1 MPDHKIKST
10 WRLIIVRIIL
20 ILVVIFSIEGMARLF
35 LYITRGRSTIGLTE
49 RKQYLK
55 YQPFVMFGPERDK
68 ELTVSNYP
76 KTDGQM
82 TAYRIL
88 LIGGST
94 AGRFPKHLLEA
105 AFHKKFPRYKFE
117 VIKAASGGY
126 NARQELIVAAIWGP
140 DLEPDMIISLDGA
153 TDLIHRLRMKNAGT
167 FYLNQEYALALK
179 QPFLSPFVHVLRYS
193 QLANGITRLKVR
205 MEIGPV
211 DRYTDAIPVYVSAQH
226 SINMLTKGMSAA
238 RIMVLQ
244 PFRAFKDPLSK
255 AEANF
260 RHFRYREPVIK
271 EMFDL
276 LDKELKVLAEGDN
289 VVYVDGR
296 DAFNGI
302 RKTIFSDD
310 VHFVSDDAYRILAEY
325 IVGFATEEIIE

>member
-1 MPDHKIKST
+1 
-10 WRLIIVRIIL
+10 
-20 ILVVIFSIEGMARLF
+20 
-35 LYITRGRSTIGLTE
+35 
-49 RKQYLK
+49 
-55 YQPFVMFGPERDK
+55 
-68 ELTVSNYP
+68 
-76 KTDGQM
+76 
-82 TAYRIL
+82 
-88 LIGGST
+88 
-94 AGRFPKHLLEA
+94 
-105 AFHKKFPRYKFE
+105 
-117 VIKAASGGY
+117 
-126 NARQELIVAAIWGP
+126 
-140 DLEPDMIISLDGA
+140 
-153 TDLIHRLRMKNAGT
+153 
-167 FYLNQEYALALK
+167 
-179 QPFLSPFVHVLRYS
+179 
-193 QLANGITRLKVR
+193 
-205 MEIGPV
+205 
-211 DRYTDAIPVYVSAQH
+211 
-226 SINMLTKGMSAA
+226 MLTKGMSAA